1 VFLLELVIIIAVEGM
16 RLVATKKPTKLR
28 KLGFLRRK
36 WDLPGTPMF
45 PVEIIFP
52 QRVMDGMR
60 EESSCIN
67 SGLFG

>member
-36 WDLPGTPMF
+36 WGLPGTPTV
-45 PVEIIFP
+45 PVEIVLPLRWYDLDERKFLMI
-52 QRVMDGMR
+52 
-60 EESSCIN
+60 
-67 SGLFG
+67 

>member
-36 WDLPGTPMF
+36 WDLPGTPTV
-45 PVEIIFP
+45 PVEIVVPLRRYDLDERKFL
-52 QRVMDGMR
+52 MM
-60 EESSCIN
+60 
-67 SGLFG
+67 

>member
-36 WDLPGTPMF
+36 WDLPGTPTV
-45 PVEIIFP
+45 PVEIALPLRWYDLDERKFL
-52 QRVMDGMR
+52 MM
-60 EESSCIN
+60 
-67 SGLFG
+67 